1 MPHSSGVIIEN
12 ASIVTPSGTLDGSS
26 LKVEGGL
33 ISKIKE
39 GAIKASGRRIDAGGR
54 YVIPGFIDLHSDAI
68 EKEIEPRPNTFFPK
82 DVAIFELDKKLSACG
97 VTTIFH
103 ALSFAEGEIGVRS
116 NGMATEIIKEIVRLA
131 PKLGVKTRIHSRF
144 EITDTGAV
152 PYLEAL
158 LNDGKIH
165 LLSFMDHTPG
175 QGQYKDAASFKKY
188 FGSVYKRSD
197 EELDRIIDRK
207 HTAKK
212 HTRLDVRHLID
223 LCSSLGIPMAS
234 HDDDTPERIH
244 WLREK
249 HIGISEFPVN
259 REALKTA
266 KEMNILTCLGAPN
279 ILRGN
284 SQVGNLS
291 ARDALSEGY
300 GDIICSDYSPMT
312 ILHALFAIVNCG
324 IRPLHEAVNL
334 VSLNPARAVGIAGET
349 GSIQEGK
356 EADFTVV
363 ETGDGIPRILRT
375 FVSGEEVFS
384 ACGC

>member
-1 MPHSSGVIIEN
+1 MQHSTGVIIEN
-12 ASIVTPSGTLDGSS
+12 ARIATPAGTLDGSS
-26 LKVEGGL
+26 LKVEAGT

-39 GAIKASGRRIDAGGR
+39 GAIKSGGRRIDAEGR

-82 DVAIFELDKKLSACG
+82 DVAIFELDKKLAACG

-116 NGMATEIIKEIVRLA
+116 NAMATDIIKEVGRLA
-131 PKLGVKTRIHSRF
+131 PKLGVKTRIHARF

-152 PYLEAL
+152 PYLEGL
-158 LNDGKIH
+158 LNGGQIH

-175 QGQYKDAASFKKY
+175 QGQYKDVASFKNY
-188 FGSVYKRSD
+188 FGRVYKKSD
-197 EELDRIIDRK
+197 EELDRMIDRK
-207 HTAKK
+207 LTAKK
-212 HTRLDVRHLID
+212 HTRSSVQHVIDV
-223 LCSSLGIPMAS
+223 CASLGIPMAS
-234 HDDDTPERIH
+234 HDDDTPERIR

-249 HIGISEFPVN
+249 RIGISEFPVN

-266 KEMNILTCLGAPN
+266 REMDIFTCLGAPN
-279 ILRGN
+279 VLRGN

-312 ILHALFAIVNCG
+312 ILHALFAIVNTG
-324 IRPLHEAVNL
+324 ILPLHEAVNL
-334 VSLNPARAVGIAGET
+334 VSLNPASAVGANGRT
-349 GSIQEGK
+349 GSLEEGK
-356 EADFTVV
+356 EADLAIVDV
-363 ETGDGIPRILRT
+363 ADGIPRIFRT
-375 FVSGEEVFS
+375 YVSGKEVFS